1 MGYYTENSGLI
12 GSGTVNP
19 TGVHSIISS
28 QLSAGAL
35 ADLRSIMSDIG
46 TAIQNG
52 RTGYLLTTNNYGY
65 RFDDSDARRINDG
78 GGDIYDGGNFTSPIS
93 SSTRSTSS
101 PSNGNSTTS
110 HPDSIYYSQ
119 ITPLVH
125 PNLSNYTY
133 IAGGWTYNNYA
144 SNDGP
149 LIVATTTGNSGY
161 QWCGWMVGGDSGA
174 DGSGTRTTVDL
185 YNGAGVNG
193 FTVYSSYMS
202 TTGASDPSSNDLYIL
217 LGHPNWGSVF
227 GAINKYNNTSTSS
240 TNSAMWSESTNQNN
254 ILAIKL
260 FIARSSSVAPVQ
272 SEMQGIVD
280 DIIGDI
286 KTQLGY

>member
-28 QLSAGAL
+28 HLSAGAL
-35 ADLRSIMSDIG
+35 PDLRTIMSDIG

-52 RTGYLLTTNNYGY
+52 RTGYILTTNNYSY
-65 RFDDSDARRINDG
+65 RFDGGDARKINDG
-78 GGDIYDGGNFTSPIS
+78 TGDIFDNGNWTTPIS
-93 SSTRSTSS
+93 SSTRSNSS
-101 PSNGNSTTS
+101 PSNGSTATS

-119 ITPLVH
+119 TTPLVH
-125 PNLSNYTY
+125 PTFSNYTY
-133 IAGGWTYNNYA
+133 VAGGWTNNNY
-144 SNDGP
+144 SVNDGP

-185 YNGAGVNG
+185 YNGVDVNG

-202 TTGASDPSSNDLYIL
+202 TYNGGDPSSNDLYIL

-227 GAINKYNNTSTSS
+227 GAINKYNNTSSQS
-240 TNSAMWSESTNQNN
+240 TNSAMWSESTSQNN

-260 FIARSSSVAPVQ
+260 FLSRQSATLPVQ
-272 SEMQGIVD
+272 GEMQGIVN
-280 DIIGDI
+280 DIISDI